1 MEAKGR
7 DGDSVCYF
15 DSGDGFTVIF
25 VKILKFIKSDIWGV
39 GVWYGGQDHI

>member
-25 VKILKFIKSDIWGV
+25 VKILKFIKSDI
-39 GVWYGGQDHI
+39 